1 MAKKDSGTYH
11 SRNSRAINSQ
21 PTRRESPAE
30 TDPETESMRETLR
43 GNPFGK
49 KYHGKEYG
57 E

>member
-1 MAKKDSGTYH
+1 MAKSTGRYTQRTIG
-11 SRNSRAINSQ
+11 SE
-21 PTRRESPAE
+21 PTRRESPKE
-30 TDPETESMRETLR
+30 VDPKTESMRETLR